1 MERNGHAVE
10 VGMQFAVV
18 EVTHGVES
26 GTCVKLYKTSF
37 GGPFW
42 APLTDVLVV
51 AGDGVN
57 DADVSQRANM
67 LTTLRQMQLAKTHC
81 TMPRPHGT
89 DSTRLYKCGG
99 CSTRG
104 PIPLENG
111 ICKQCHTALSVTF
124 NDVTIR
130 HLFDENLP
138 GMVELTYRVL
148 ENWKERCPID
158 KIEEQV
164 EFRKGTRKYKQKHR
178 KVRAAEWYEQQK
190 GTSSRRCGAPAEFT
204 ICMVPSYLFTSFTFA
219 QSSHEQEE
227 RVQRE
232 SDVHYAES
240 SYERVERD
248 VDRPAVESNR
258 AVAEASAESEKQ
270 ECVACTER
278 PPNQV
283 MLPCAHLCLCKEC
296 VETATAN
303 GRCPMCNTE
312 FTQVLQV
319 FLP

>member
-1 MERNGHAVE
+1 M
-10 VGMQFAVV
+10 
-18 EVTHGVES
+18 
-26 GTCVKLYKTSF
+26 
-37 GGPFW
+37 
-42 APLTDVLVV
+42 LVV

-248 VDRPAVESNR
+248 VDSCRYVNSPAVESNR